1 MTLSIQGP
9 IDCIVRTI
17 KEEGIARGL
26 YKGNVSTML
35 RNSGNFCWY
44 GTNEAVCIIHTP
56 PGGKK
61 EDCSPCVH
69 LLGGGAAGAMYWT
82 AFYPADTV
90 KSVVQTNPEFSDE
103 TFLTVFKKIYRAEG
117 IRGLYRGWL
126 ITVIR
131 AVPAHAAIFA
141 VYEQVMKIL

>member
-1 MTLSIQGP
+1 MVRQEP
-9 IDCIVRTI
+9 CIGRP
-17 KEEGIARGL
+17 
-26 YKGNVSTML
+26 
-35 RNSGNFCWY
+35 FC
-44 GTNEAVCIIHTP
+44 
-56 PGGKK
+56 
-61 EDCSPCVH
+61 
-69 LLGGGAAGAMYWT
+69 
-82 AFYPADTV
+82 PADTV

-103 TFLTVFKKIYRAEG
+103 TFLTVFKNIYRAEG